1 MMYISRP
8 LTSDQPFQDHG
19 DSDHETAVTALLAGA
34 SARAAT
40 SQPSFYIHLGGTGII
55 AEWDNLGELHP
66 KVWSD
71 VGDIDALWSMPEHL
85 VHRNTEVLIQ
95 RAWESVAGLKTAVVC
110 PPIIHGR
117 GTGPGRTDSIYYP
130 SLYSASVE
138 TGATFYTGSGSNV
151 YSRVHVED
159 VAQVFLKLIESAA
172 AGGQSADWGREVCVR
187 SIPSTGQAVLLNK
200 HWICPF

>member
-1 MMYISRP
+1 M
-8 LTSDQPFQDHG
+8 
-19 DSDHETAVTALLAGA
+19 
-34 SARAAT
+34 
-40 SQPSFYIHLGGTGII
+40 
-55 AEWDNLGELHP
+55 
-66 KVWSD
+66 WSD
-71 VGDIDALWSMPEHL
+71 VGDIDALWSVPEHV

-95 RAWESVAGLKTAVVC
+95 RAWESVTGLKAAVVC

-117 GTGPGRTDSIYYP
+117 GTGPGRTDSIYYS

-172 AGGQSADWGREVCVR
+172 TGGEGTDWGREV
-187 SIPSTGQAVLLNK
+187 SQIHTHHSTRTAIQSS
-200 HWICPF
+200 